1 MDIAC
6 LACLPPDTSHTRC
19 PHAHTNLFPNNNPQP
34 PGFAGVEVQTVGED
48 GAHYGL
54 WTLPVVPRAE
64 TPDVMRTY
72 LFRAAVG
79 GSGAV

>member
-1 MDIAC
+1 MASPPPRLLQPNTSLDII
-6 LACLPPDTSHTRC
+6 
-19 PHAHTNLFPNNNPQP
+19 NPTTP
-34 PGFAGVEVQTVGED
+34 TGFTDVAVQTVGED

-72 LFRAAVG
+72 LFSARVG
-79 GSGAV
+79 GGV